1 MTIIGS
7 FLKGCALGLLASA
20 MSIGLA
26 IVLIGLAGMVSA
38 QSANCGPHDAV
49 VARLAAGY
57 GESRRSIALGAN
69 NAVVETFVSAETGSW
84 TITVTAPGG
93 PTCLVASGQ
102 SYQAVN
108 EPLPPPGEDS

>member
-1 MTIIGS
+1 MTMIGS

-20 MSIGLA
+20 MGIGLA

-38 QSANCGPHDAV
+38 QSANCGPHDV
-49 VARLAAGY
+49 VAARLASGY

-69 NAVVETFVSAETGSW
+69 NSVVETFASTETGSW